1 MALFGLVFLV
11 VMLVLFGVGLAVG
24 LAVLTLA
31 AVLLGL
37 GVISSSVIVGL
48 RSGRAAAGIRAFL
61 LQCGVLAGAPAG
73 AACAWLVQ
81 SLFELEGYGSG
92 WPVLLYGALGG
103 AFAGVLI
110 ALSLDF
116 ISRRLYSWASSRL
129 PADVRALRIVF
140 LIIVG
145 LLPVAWKL

>member
-11 VMLVLFGVGLAVG
+11 VMLVLVGVGLAVG
-24 LAVLTLA
+24 LAVLALA

-37 GVISSSVIVGL
+37 GVISSSVVIGL
-48 RSGRAAAGIRAFL
+48 HSGRAAAGIRAFL
-61 LQCGVLAGAPAG
+61 LQCGFLAGAPAG

-81 SLFELEGYGSG
+81 SLFEGYGSG
-92 WPVLLYGALGG
+92 WPVLMYGALGG

-116 ISRRLYSWASSRL
+116 ISRRLYNWASSRL
-129 PADVRALRIVF
+129 PADIRALD
-140 LIIVG
+140 LS
-145 LLPVAWKL
+145 